1 MDLVL
6 PGGQAEAFMVND
18 KKSGAGHKAAVLD
31 PMDDRLRIQRIRRI
45 PGPERPDDLQAL
57 APA

>member
-18 KKSGAGHKAAVLD
+18 RKSGASHKAAVLD
-31 PMDDRLRIQRIRRI
+31 PVADRLRIRRI